1 MSPTADV
8 EANKKTVESFLEAL
22 SAIDG
27 DAAVALFDE
36 NGTWEVIDHKTPVM
50 GPAEL
55 GAAIGGFAGMA
66 AGPSKFTVVG
76 ITAEGDRVAVE
87 AENEVQL
94 KNGRLYSN
102 RLHFI
107 FVLADGKIVA
117 GREYL
122 DTAHTAAAFA
132 PVADAG

>member
-1 MSPTADV
+1 MSSAADV
-8 EANKKTVESFLEAL
+8 EANKQVVESFLAAL

-27 DAAVALFDE
+27 DAAVALFAED
-36 NGTWEVIDHKTPVM
+36 GTWEVVDHKTPVM
-50 GPAEL
+50 SPTEL
-55 GAAIGGFAGMA
+55 GAAISGFAAMA
-66 AGPSKFTVVG
+66 DGPSRFNVVG
-76 ITAEGDRVAVE
+76 ITAGDDRVAVE

-122 DTAHTAAAFA
+122 DTAQTAAAFA
-132 PVADAG
+132 PVEAS